1 MAVKNR
7 AYIPEDLVR
16 VPKPSMALEKG
27 LLFLLLRVGVV
38 MASPSPR
45 LFTLFVLPPTPQ
57 LLSGLRT
64 ALGVALITAAKY
76 CSASRLAGTSD

>member
-1 MAVKNR
+1 
-7 AYIPEDLVR
+7 
-16 VPKPSMALEKG
+16 MALEKG

-38 MASPSPR
+38 MASPSTK

-57 LLSGLRT
+57 LLSGLST